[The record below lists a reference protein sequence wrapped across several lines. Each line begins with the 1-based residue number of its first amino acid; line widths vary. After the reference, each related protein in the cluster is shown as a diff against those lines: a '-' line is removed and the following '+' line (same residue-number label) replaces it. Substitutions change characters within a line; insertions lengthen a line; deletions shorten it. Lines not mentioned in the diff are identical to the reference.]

1 MKRIL
6 KSIISISLMVSM
18 LAISLCGCAKKKD
31 ANAIALNDAVNNSIN
46 YVFRENMIPNLEG
59 IENPILMGNY
69 ENVILSYFKGNLN
82 YFATLDKN
90 GELSELF
97 TVSDDYKVE
106 RGVLGKNGNIYCLC
120 HKVIENENTDSGEF
134 GDSGEFVGEEF
145 AVEEVAGEEISDEEV
160 VVEETEDEGVAADE
174 GIMEDAEN
182 AEADGIVEAEGS
194 AEDEGIAEE
203 EGIVEEDMPAEMEM
217 PKDYGQASFLLSYSM
232 TGHCFFEADLSEAF
246 ASISSEGDYF
256 YINDIV
262 ELNGEVYISGAFGVI
277 IVDSM
282 GQCKDAISN
291 TNLDKRIRSLEGLFV
306 DKEDNLLGMAYY
318 NDAFNS
324 VEGSSYI
331 LAKLDPEN
339 LSVLETF
346 SMSSAYY
353 GGHMST
359 SPGYDCLYSQG
370 SGGLMNLDLDTY
382 VPTKV
387 MDFVA
392 SDMDIYSFNYVYA
405 FDKETLAAVYMSQTT
420 AGMAVSIFNKVDPNT
435 IKNKQTVTVG
445 MLMTDYY
452 VRQHVLEANKSSDKY
467 RYTIIDYDSLY
478 PGSMSEKLQQIN
490 KDAAAGDLPDV
501 LLVSPAFPIDIYI
514 SKHLL
519 ADLYPFI
526 EADADVD
533 INNMLPNVLEA
544 YSENGQLYQLVPS
557 FSIKTL
563 LTKESY
569 VNGATSWNIAEA
581 DAMWE
586 KLGYDKEFISEA
598 GRWDILSK
606 ILSNSKDSFINWDEG
621 TCNFDNE
628 DFIHTLEFLKR
639 FPETFEYDWD
649 NIDWDEDS
657 AKYFNGKTI
666 AAQTSIWNYRNFNN
680 ERKGTWGGDCTLIG
694 YPSMNGNGSVIVPN
708 LAFAI
713 SDLSKCKDGAWE
725 FIKYY
730 MTEDYL
736 SNAEEQYFIPN
747 DMDALLL
754 SEQQSMERPFYTD
767 FMTGE
772 KVYYDQ
778 TYYIAG
784 NNIPISPM
792 TEEEAKYLT
801 NFILSVN
808 TPYREDANLLSIVE
822 EEAGAYFAGQKS
834 AQTVA
839 EIIQSRVSLYL
850 AESR

>member
-1 MKRIL
+1 MKKIYR
-6 KSIISISLMVSM
+6 SIISISLLVSM
-18 LAISLCGCAKKKD
+18 LAVSLCGCAKKKD

-46 YVFRENMIPNLEG
+46 YVFRENMIPNLDG

-69 ENVILSYFKGNLN
+69 ENVVLAYFKGNMN
-82 YFATLDKN
+82 YFSTLDKS
-90 GELSELF
+90 GELCELF
-97 TVSDDYKVE
+97 TVSDDYKIE
-106 RGVLGKNGNIYCLC
+106 KGVLGKNGNIYCLC
-120 HKVIENENTDSGEF
+120 HKVIENENADSGEF
-134 GDSGEFVGEEF
+134 GDSGEFAVEEI
-145 AVEEVAGEEISDEEV
+145 AVEEVAVEEVTDEETSDDV
-160 VVEETEDEGVAADE
+160 TGDDVD
-174 GIMEDAEN
+174 
-182 AEADGIVEAEGS
+182 S
-194 AEDEGIAEE
+194 IAEE
-203 EGIVEEDMPAEMEM
+203 EGIVEDMPAEM
-217 PKDYGQASFLLSYSM
+217 PKEYGQANFLLSYSM
-232 TGHCFFEADLSEAF
+232 NGHCFFEADLSEAF
-246 ASISSEGDYF
+246 ASVSAEGDYF
-256 YINDIV
+256 YICDFV
-262 ELNGEVYISGAFGVI
+262 ELNGEVYISGSFGI
-277 IVDSM
+277 IVVDSI
-282 GQCKDAISN
+282 GQCKNAIST

-306 DKEDNLLGMAYY
+306 DKKDNLLGMAYY

-331 LAKLDPEN
+331 LAQLDPEN
-339 LSVLETF
+339 LSVLDTF

-382 VPTKV
+382 EPKKV

-392 SDMDIYSFNYVYA
+392 SDMDIYSFSYVYA
-405 FDKETLAAVYMSQTT
+405 FDKETLAAVYMSQTNG
-420 AGMAVSIFNKVDPNT
+420 ALAVSIFNKVDPNT

-586 KLGYDKEFISEA
+586 KLGYNKEFISEA

-639 FPETFEYDWD
+639 FPETFEYDWE

-666 AAQTSIWNYRNFNN
+666 AAQSSIWNYRNFNN

-713 SDLSKCKDGAWE
+713 SDLSKCKEGAWE

-730 MTEDYL
+730 MSQDYL
-736 SNAEEQYFIPN
+736 SHAEEQYFIPN
-747 DMDALLL
+747 DMNALLL

-767 FMTGE
+767 YITGD